1 MAFEGLRVAVVDAD
15 GPLGAPAVTALRAA
29 GAAVAAVQSA
39 EDGDATAGVELAIAE
54 LGGLDVLANLTK
66 PAEGAKPALDVT
78 RADFDT
84 VFKRCLRATRTSNQ
98 AAFRHFTGA
107 AGAGA
112 GHVVNHAEEAGE
124 LGEAG
129 RALPATVAQA
139 VVAWSHA
146 AAGAWF
152 FQGVRVNIF
161 QPASG
166 ADFEGA
172 VLPTLLFLIGE
183 NRSSHNAVVSC

>member
-1 MAFEGLRVAVVDAD
+1 VAVVDAD
-15 GPLGAPAVTALRAA
+15 GPLGAPAVEALHAA
-29 GAAVAAVQSA
+29 GAEVAAVELA
-39 EDGDATAGVELAIAE
+39 PNGDATGGVARAIAE

-66 PAEGAKPALDVT
+66 PAGGEKPAIDVS
-78 RADFDT
+78 RADFDD

-98 AAFRHFTGA
+98 TAFRHFTSGA
-107 AGAGA
+107 EDGGGGG
-112 GHVVNHAEEAGE
+112 GHIVNHAEMAGA

-139 VVAWSHA
+139 VVAWTHA

-161 QPASG
+161 QPGGG
-166 ADFEGA
+166 ANLERS
-172 VLPTLLFLIGE
+172 VLPTLLFLVGGDAAV
-183 NRSSHNAVVSC
+183 HNTVVSC